1 MSSGNIRHRAAA
13 KPSSPV
19 SHHSSPDS
27 TRSGNNNIR
36 HNKTLH
42 AGVWARIV
50 LIIGLFTLL
59 VLFIS
64 RIGASRS
71 DSNVAND
78 GAGAG
83 TSNIRADGLK
93 SNDAGDSISN
103 TLFVTIVMPRSV
115 RLIHSNA
122 IIFIVHKHTSYFFTL
137 LFIIF
142 RYMYYAQLHI
152 VL

>member
-27 TRSGNNNIR
+27 TRSGNNNTR

-64 RIGASRS
+64 RIGASRI
-71 DSNVAND
+71 DSNVND
-78 GAGAG
+78 GAGIA
-83 TSNIRADGLK
+83 SNIRVGGLN